1 MKNVVKMFSIGVM
14 TVLLSFNASLSFSQ
28 SKGKTI
34 KNGSIYIGNAIEPKQ
49 VAAYGTPA
57 WVFSTV
63 SISFI
68 DGLCALTTNSCVYSI
83 NMYTGGLGN
92 AMHSQASEAISVSY
106 LVKNGNVYVW
116 DSEEAEPQDE
126 SGYSFVFKIEDG
138 YLMLIKAQEK
148 SLKLG
153 KYVYMSDYNKMKK
166 MSNAELI
173 QVEKEALGKLL
184 RN

>member
-1 MKNVVKMFSIGVM
+1 MKNMIKVLSIVVM
-14 TVLLSFNASLSFSQ
+14 TVVLSFNASLSFSQ
-28 SKGKTI
+28 SKGNTI
-34 KNGSIYIGNAIEPKQ
+34 KNGSIYIGNVIEPKQ

-57 WVFSTV
+57 WVFSTM

-68 DGLCALTTNSCVYSI
+68 DDIGALTFNSCVYSI

-92 AMHSQASEAISVSY
+92 AMHSQTSEATQVAY
-106 LVKNGNVYVW
+106 HVKNGNVYVW
-116 DSEEAEPQDE
+116 DPTDGEPKDE
-126 SGYSFVFKIEDG
+126 SDYLLVFKIDDG
-138 YLMLIKAQEK
+138 YLTLIKTQEK

-166 MSNAELI
+166 MSEAELV